1 MKKRIF
7 EFTCPHCGAS
17 FFLCRDTYLVR
28 EEKGAEYQRLRDG
41 TFFVHQC
48 QSCKKLFDLE
58 YPLIYKDPV
67 RGFLI
72 INSQSRPEGLK
83 GQCIL
88 TRNTRQ
94 FLEAFS
100 ILDAGA
106 RLMDV
111 LPIKKRLEALKK
123 TACSFSGY
131 DEKSGMVWFD
141 CRGELV
147 GVKLK

>member
-1 MKKRIF
+1 MPALRRFIF
-7 EFTCPHCGAS
+7 SVPGYVSGPGREGSRVSTAQGWNVFCPS
-17 FFLCRDTYLVR
+17 VPEL
-28 EEKGAEYQRLRDG
+28 Q
-41 TFFVHQC
+41 
-48 QSCKKLFDLE
+48 KLFDLE

-72 INSQSRPEGLK
+72 INSQSRPEGLE